1 MNNDFL
7 DNKNFSYLI
16 NFVRNDVNQQTDFDI
31 FKEKKY
37 VNLFKKLIQ
46 TIHTSNMNKSN
57 ITKEYLNSVVIDKC
71 VPFLVNQINN
81 DLKKDNIFNLNTPKI
96 ETIGRP
102 QATRTVRNKKK
113 NVKSENDFSNLTLS
127 DNDFGVNS
135 APQRGPFLDQSNNST
150 PIQNIAGKS
159 TRDDEKID
167 VMKRIKELEHER
179 NYQQNLNDSN
189 NFSNQVQKANISQQ
203 QEINNINKQNIKN
216 DNEFF
221 RKLYQNDLNGN
232 LSDNSNNPNN
242 SNNNPSTSLEELM
255 SQRSMLNSN
264 SNQQPQQMKPQQMIP
279 NNQSYFTNE
288 DSELDSLYQNKSM
301 TMAKEELQKPL
312 NQIDMNNYLG
322 SREELMPSNVN
333 ENINMS
339 INNSLNINSEDLH
352 EKLQVNNL
360 TEENKKE
367 YQEKTYLSTG
377 KVYERRKKRV
387 ISVDVSAFLDDVG
400 EKREAITNYSDNYWN
415 HFKVNFQEEFVVDKI
430 TDVFLESITINNP
443 AQANYFNNLYLVID
457 IDEFNVKTITN
468 NLFMKD
474 KFVLPNENTATSGS
488 NKIFKYHLKSNYI
501 ATINPQK
508 LASLTFRISNENN
521 ESVGLS
527 LVDSTG
533 KVDNAAGYKAGV
545 DKIAVDNGTKFT
557 RFDTVYNSNKRLIG
571 IITAIVGNNLSFN
584 NLTHIPLTHEDKIF
598 IVGTSIRTDIFSGD
612 VSDEGDTTV
621 KIDNGT
627 DNTDSSA
634 VTDFAVGDKVYLG
647 NGCLLGKLSG
657 VAAQELTF
665 ASGISLSIPNK
676 IRMYKESSLPRVFAS
691 DNKNNRIIMEFM
703 FISR

>member
-1 MNNDFL
+1 
-7 DNKNFSYLI
+7 
-16 NFVRNDVNQQTDFDI
+16 
-31 FKEKKY
+31 
-37 VNLFKKLIQ
+37 
-46 TIHTSNMNKSN
+46 
-57 ITKEYLNSVVIDKC
+57 
-71 VPFLVNQINN
+71 
-81 DLKKDNIFNLNTPKI
+81 
-96 ETIGRP
+96 
-102 QATRTVRNKKK
+102 
-113 NVKSENDFSNLTLS
+113 
-127 DNDFGVNS
+127 
-135 APQRGPFLDQSNNST
+135 
-150 PIQNIAGKS
+150 
-159 TRDDEKID
+159 
-167 VMKRIKELEHER
+167 
-179 NYQQNLNDSN
+179 
-189 NFSNQVQKANISQQ
+189 
-203 QEINNINKQNIKN
+203 
-216 DNEFF
+216 
-221 RKLYQNDLNGN
+221 
-232 LSDNSNNPNN
+232 
-242 SNNNPSTSLEELM
+242 
-255 SQRSMLNSN
+255 MLNSN
-264 SNQQPQQMKPQQMIP
+264 SNQQQQQMKPQQMKPQQMIP

-457 IDEFNVKTITN
+457 IDEFNVKTTTN

-533 KVDNAAGYKAGV
+533 TVDNAAGYKAGV
-545 DKIAVDNGTKFT
+545 DTIAVDEGTKFT
-557 RFDTVYNSNKRLIG
+557 RFDAVYNSNKRLIG

-584 NLTHIPLTHEDKIF
+584 TLTHIPLTHEDKIF
-598 IVGTSIRTDIFSGD
+598 IAGTSIRTDILVVMF
-612 VSDEGDTTV
+612 
-621 KIDNGT
+621 
-627 DNTDSSA
+627 
-634 VTDFAVGDKVYLG
+634 L
-647 NGCLLGKLSG
+647 
-657 VAAQELTF
+657 
-665 ASGISLSIPNK
+665 
-676 IRMYKESSLPRVFAS
+676 MKEILQLRL
-691 DNKNNRIIMEFM
+691 IMEQ
-703 FISR
+703 ITQIVVLLQILQ